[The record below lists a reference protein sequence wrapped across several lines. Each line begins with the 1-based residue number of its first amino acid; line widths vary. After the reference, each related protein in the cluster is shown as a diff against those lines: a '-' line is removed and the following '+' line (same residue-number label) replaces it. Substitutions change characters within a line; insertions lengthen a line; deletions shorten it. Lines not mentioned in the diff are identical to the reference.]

1 MLDQPIACVDV
12 ETTGTSPQHDRIT
25 EIGVVEI
32 DPDGSVREWSTLVN
46 PGVGIPP
53 FIQNLTGISDAM
65 VADAPTFAEIA
76 EELQQRL
83 SGRLFVAH
91 NVRFDY
97 GFIRNEFK
105 RANLPFHADTLCTVR
120 LSRRLYPQHYKHNL
134 DSLIARLGL
143 EIEDRHRA
151 LSDAKVLATFLH
163 RLPDEHAADVIA
175 EAMRHVM
182 AKPVLPAHIPEALLD
197 DLPDSPGVYLFY
209 GEEDTPLLVGKSSGL
224 RSRVLGYFA
233 GEKRSAKEQRIAQQI
248 RRIEWRETAGEFG
261 ALLLEASLIRELQP
275 LHNATPKKQSTPCT
289 WHMLPALH
297 GGMTLELVTLS
308 DVDFGRSP
316 NLYGL
321 FPSTPKAIQ
330 ALREIAEAHRLCL
343 RQIGL
348 DKSSPDRACSA
359 HVTKKCR
366 GLCAG
371 KEDIGRHD
379 LRLAEALA
387 RLKIA
392 EWPYPGPV
400 GIKES
405 YIGREEMLVFDGWRY
420 LGTAR
425 DENELKGLLN
435 GGSAPAFDPDIYK
448 LLAKRLHQL
457 PILPLVRPTDFADN
471 AWLKLRGDNH
481 KHE

>member
-1 MLDQPIACVDV
+1 MLEQPIACIDV

-25 EIGVVEI
+25 EIGIVEI
-32 DPDGSVREWSTLVN
+32 DPNGSVREWSTLVN
-46 PGVGIPP
+46 PGVAIPP

-65 VADAPTFAEIA
+65 VAHAPTFADIA

-105 RANLPFHADTLCTVR
+105 RANLAFHADTLCTVR

-151 LSDAKVLATFLH
+151 LSDAKVLATFLR
-163 RLPDEHAADVIA
+163 RLPDEHAADLIA
-175 EAMRHVM
+175 EAMQHVM
-182 AKPVLPAHIPEALLD
+182 AKPVLPAHIPEGLLD

-209 GEEDTPLLVGKSSGL
+209 GEGSTVLLVGRSTGL
-224 RSRVLGYFA
+224 RSRVLGYFT
-233 GEKRSAKEQRIAQQI
+233 GGKRSAKEQRIAQQI

-275 LHNATPKKQSTPCT
+275 LHNATPRKQAIPCS
-289 WHMLPALH
+289 WHMAPATH
-297 GGMTLELVTLS
+297 GGMTLTLVTANDL
-308 DVDFGRSP
+308 DFGRSP

-321 FPSTPKAIQ
+321 FPSAPKAIQ
-330 ALREIAEAHRLCL
+330 ALREIADAHRLCL

-348 DKSSPDRACSA
+348 EKPSPRRACSA
-359 HVTKKCR
+359 HASRKCR
-366 GLCAG
+366 GLCIG
-371 KEDIGRHD
+371 TEDIGRHD
-379 LRLAEALA
+379 LRLAEAVA

-405 YIGREEMLVFDGWRY
+405 YIGREEMLVFDGWRHI
-420 LGTAR
+420 GSAR
-425 DENELKGLLN
+425 DENELSALLN
-435 GGSAPAFDPDIYK
+435 KAPSAPFDPDIYK
-448 LLAKRLHQL
+448 LLVKRLHQQAVV
-457 PILPLVRPTDFADN
+457 PLVRPADFADN
-471 AWLKLRGDNH
+471 A
-481 KHE
+481 

>member
-1 MLDQPIACVDV
+1 MLQQPIACVDV

-46 PGVGIPP
+46 PGVAIPP

-65 VADAPTFAEIA
+65 VADAPTFADIA
-76 EELQQRL
+76 GELQRRL

-105 RANLPFHADTLCTVR
+105 RADLPFRADTLCTVR

-134 DSLIARLGL
+134 DSVIARLGI

-163 RLPDEHAADVIA
+163 RLPHEHSSDVIA
-175 EAMRHVM
+175 EAVRHVM
-182 AKPVLPAHIPEALLD
+182 AKPVLPAHIPEGLLD
-197 DLPDSPGVYLFY
+197 DIPDSPGVYLFY
-209 GEEDTPLLVGKSSGL
+209 GEETTPLLVGRSIGL
-224 RSRVLGYFA
+224 RNRVLGFFA

-248 RRIEWRETAGEFG
+248 RHIEWRETAGELG
-261 ALLLEASLIRELQP
+261 ALLLEASLIQDLRP
-275 LHNATPKKQSTPCT
+275 LHNPASKKQSTPCS
-289 WHMLPALH
+289 WHMVPAAG
-297 GGMTLELVTLS
+297 GGMSLELVTTNDL
-308 DVDFGRSP
+308 DFGYHA

-321 FPSTPKAIQ
+321 FPSAPKAIQ
-330 ALREIAEAHRLCL
+330 ALRELAAAHRLCL
-343 RQIGL
+343 RQVGL
-348 DKSSPDRACSA
+348 EHTTSERGCSA
-359 HVTKKCR
+359 HVAKKCR
-366 GLCAG
+366 GLCVG
-371 KEDIGRHD
+371 KEELGRHD

-392 EWPYPGPV
+392 AWPYPGPV

-420 LGTAR
+420 LGNAR
-425 DENELKGLLN
+425 DEDELSVLLN
-435 GGSAPAFDPDIYK
+435 RSSPTAFDPDIYK
-448 LLAKRLHQL
+448 LLIKRLHQL
-457 PILPLVRPTDFADN
+457 TVVPLVRPADLADN
-471 AWLKLRGDNH
+471 A
-481 KHE
+481 

>member
-1 MLDQPIACVDV
+1 MLHQPIACVDV
-12 ETTGTSPQHDRIT
+12 ETTGTNPQHDRIT

-46 PGVGIPP
+46 PGVAIPP

-65 VADAPTFAEIA
+65 VADAPAFADIA
-76 EELQQRL
+76 SELQQRL

-105 RANLPFHADTLCTVR
+105 RADLPFRADTLCTVR

-134 DSLIARLGL
+134 DSLIARLGI

-163 RLPDEHAADVIA
+163 RLPAEHTPDVID
-175 EAMRHVM
+175 EAVKHVM
-182 AKPVLPAHIPEALLD
+182 AKPVLPAHIPEGLLD
-197 DLPDSPGVYLFY
+197 DIPDSPGVYLLY
-209 GEEDTPLLVGKSSGL
+209 GEEATPLLVGRSTGL
-224 RSRVLGYFA
+224 RNRVLGYFT

-248 RRIEWRETAGEFG
+248 RRIEWRETAGELG
-261 ALLLEASLIRELQP
+261 ALLLEASLAQELRP
-275 LHNATPKKQSTPCT
+275 IHTPAPRKQAALCS
-289 WHMLPALH
+289 WHMVSATG
-297 GGMTLELVTLS
+297 GGMSLELVTAN
-308 DVDFGRSP
+308 DIDFGYHA

-321 FPSTPKAIQ
+321 FPSAPKAVQ
-330 ALREIAEAHRLCL
+330 ALRELAAAHRLCL

-348 DKSSPDRACSA
+348 EKEASTGACSA
-359 HVTKKCR
+359 HAIKKCR
-366 GLCAG
+366 GLCVG
-371 KEDIGRHD
+371 KEETGRHD

-392 EWPYPGPV
+392 AWPYPGPI

-405 YIGREEMLVFDGWRY
+405 YIGREELLVFDGWRY
-420 LGTAR
+420 LGSAR
-425 DENELKGLLN
+425 DENELSVLLN
-435 GGSAPAFDPDIYK
+435 RTSITVFDPDIYK
-448 LLAKRLHQL
+448 LLVKRLHQL
-457 PILPLVRPTDFADN
+457 TVVPLVRPAVLTDN
-471 AWLKLRGDNH
+471 A
-481 KHE
+481 

>member
-1 MLDQPIACVDV
+1 MLYQPIACVDV

-46 PGVGIPP
+46 PGVAIPP
-53 FIQNLTGISDAM
+53 FIQNLTGITDAM
-65 VADAPTFAEIA
+65 VAGAPAFADIA
-76 EELQQRL
+76 GELQQRL

-105 RANLPFHADTLCTVR
+105 RADLPFHADTLCTVR

-134 DSLIARLGL
+134 DSLIARLGI

-163 RLPDEHAADVIA
+163 RLPDEHTSDVIV

-182 AKPVLPAHIPEALLD
+182 AKPVLPAHIPEGLLD
-197 DLPDSPGVYLFY
+197 DIPDSPGVYLFY
-209 GEEDTPLLVGKSSGL
+209 GEEETPLLVGRSTGL
-224 RSRVLGYFA
+224 RSRVLGYFTD
-233 GEKRSAKEQRIAQQI
+233 EKRSAKEQRIAQQI
-248 RRIEWRETAGEFG
+248 QRIEWRETAGELS
-261 ALLLEASLIRELQP
+261 ALLLEAGLIHELQP
-275 LHNATPKKQSTPCT
+275 RHNTSKKHTVPCS
-289 WHMLPALH
+289 WHMVPVAS
-297 GGMTLELVTLS
+297 GGMSLELVTVEDL
-308 DVDFGRSP
+308 DFGYTA

-321 FPSTPKAIQ
+321 FPSMSKAVQ
-330 ALREIAEAHRLCL
+330 ALRELAAAHRLCL

-348 DKSSPDRACSA
+348 EKATSMGACSA
-359 HVTKKCR
+359 HSTKKCR
-366 GLCAG
+366 GLCVG
-371 KEDIGRHD
+371 REELGRHD

-392 EWPYPGPV
+392 PWPYPGPV

-425 DENELKGLLN
+425 DEEEVNMLLN
-435 GGSAPAFDPDIYK
+435 KANNTTFDPDIYK
-448 LLAKRLHQL
+448 LLTKRLHQQAVM
-457 PILPLVRPTDFADN
+457 PLVRAPDLADN
-471 AWLKLRGDNH
+471 A
-481 KHE
+481 